1 MAKPSRIRIPLLLDY
16 MVPVLTTL
24 AASTMFTILLT
35 PENPSIKIREPPIVQ
50 SLLTSV
56 VFSAIGFLLTLG
68 IWWLNTRG
76 LNIEAKIIMVS
87 LTTPVLGVAFLLV
100 SQAVITAVWRHLTDR
115 LAAVLILTTIYITLI
130 LELLLIADIPGKR
143 LKNIILLA
151 YGSIFSAAFGIRL
164 PLVTVIT
171 ICILLSVFD
180 ILFIRLYG
188 QVIVSKPG
196 HKMPQIS
203 YSGRW
208 VEFGIGEILFYSLPS
223 SACLYKAGLSY
234 GFLSVL
240 LVVVG
245 TAINMYLL
253 SRRRVI
259 PGLSIP
265 LTLGCI
271 PLVASIT
278 IYS

>member
-1 MAKPSRIRIPLLLDY
+1 MSLLFDY
-16 MVPVLTTL
+16 MAPVLTTL
-24 AASTMFTILLT
+24 AASSLFAILLT
-35 PENPSIKIREPPIVQ
+35 PENPSFKIREPPLSQ

-56 VFSAIGFLLTLG
+56 VFSALGFLLTLG

-76 LNIEAKIIMVS
+76 LNLEAKIIMVS
-87 LTTPVLGVAFLLV
+87 LTTPILGVAFLLV
-100 SQAVITAVWRHLTDR
+100 SQAVITAVWRRLTDQ
-115 LAAVLILTTIYITLI
+115 LAAILILATIYITLF

-164 PLVTVIT
+164 PLVTVVT

-180 ILFIRLYG
+180 MLFIKLYG
-188 QVIVSKPG
+188 KVIVSKPR
-196 HKMPQIS
+196 HKVPQIS
-203 YSGRW
+203 YSGSW

-234 GFLSVL
+234 GFLSIL

-245 TAINMYLL
+245 TGINILLL

-271 PLVASIT
+271 PLIASIT
-278 IYS
+278 V

>member
-1 MAKPSRIRIPLLLDY
+1 
-16 MVPVLTTL
+16 
-24 AASTMFTILLT
+24 MFTILLT
-35 PENPSIKIREPPIVQ
+35 PENPSLKIREPPLAQ

-56 VFSAIGFLLTLG
+56 VFSALGFMLTLG
-68 IWWLNTRG
+68 IWWLNTMG
-76 LNIEAKIIMVS
+76 LNLEAKIIMVS

-100 SQAVITAVWRHLTDR
+100 SQAVITAVWRRLTDQ
-115 LAAVLILTTIYITLI
+115 LAAILILATIYITLL

-143 LKNIILLA
+143 MKNIIILA

-171 ICILLSVFD
+171 ICILLSIFD
-180 ILFIRLYG
+180 ILFIKLYG
-188 QVIVSKPG
+188 RVIVSKPG

-203 YSGRW
+203 YSGSW

-234 GFLSVL
+234 GILSVL

-245 TAINMYLL
+245 TGINIILL

-265 LTLGCI
+265 LTLGCV
-271 PLVASIT
+271 PLIASIT
-278 IYS
+278 V